1 MNRIREL
8 LQEEQNFEIINYP
21 TPPQYSVPKKGHKKV
36 RNVEILKRGFHFV
49 VRPVKCVQA
58 IERSYANTFDAMYDA
73 TPHST
78 PPREKTCLGHVD
90 NNSLK
95 QRNYS
100 VSRSFTPLLCDL
112 CQVALW

>member
-36 RNVEILKRGFHFV
+36 RNVEILKR
-49 VRPVKCVQA
+49 RCVQA

-73 TPHST
+73 TSHPT
-78 PPREKTCLGHVD
+78 PPREKTCLGYVD

-100 VSRSFTPLLCDL
+100 VSRHFTALFCDL